1 MFDFGKT
8 RSQIVIERVENDKN
22 GVESTNTSWK
32 T

>member
-8 RSQIVIERVENDKN
+8 RSKIVIELVENDKN
-22 GVESTNTSWK
+22 GVESINTSWK

>member
-8 RSQIVIERVENDKN
+8 RSKIVIEIVENDKN
-22 GVESTNTSWK
+22 GVESINTFWK